1 MLKILRC
8 SLCTIPSQAPASPAI
23 QRRTSSATTWA
34 SSNQHS
40 PELLVSAR
48 SVHLRRHSK
57 PQHHN
62 IDTLLWSQKFRT
74 SDKARH
80 FSRTDGWGE
89 ELTNRLGWF
98 ASPNAPWLWTPRGVM
113 QALKFFEAVEPVP
126 RINAVYAR
134 VKPAPRASFQQYVL
148 RHTGLKRA
156 HIRELRKRMH
166 GGHLFALG
174 PE

>member
-1 MLKILRC
+1 M
-8 SLCTIPSQAPASPAI
+8 SSQAPASPAI

-62 IDTLLWSQKFRT
+62 IDTFLWSQKFRT

-98 ASPNAPWLWTPRGVM
+98 VSPNALAM
-113 QALKFFEAVEPVP
+113 DS
-126 RINAVYAR
+126 AR
-134 VKPAPRASFQQYVL
+134 RDASFEIFRSGRTSSADKCSLCSRETSAPSEFSAVCASTYGSQ
-148 RHTGLKRA
+148 RA

-174 PE
+174 RG

>member
-1 MLKILRC
+1 M
-8 SLCTIPSQAPASPAI
+8 SSQAPASPAI

-62 IDTLLWSQKFRT
+62 IDTFLWSQKFRT

-98 ASPNAPWLWTPRGVM
+98 ASPNVPWLWTPRGVM

-134 VKPAPRASFQQYVL
+134 VKPAPRASFQQYVP
-148 RHTGLKRA
+148 RHTRLKRA